1 VLDPGSETALVDTL
15 RRMEALCAKL
25 EAGEVSDGIGGKVD
39 GVEARVLVSVGGE
52 EEGRAC

>member
-1 VLDPGSETALVDTL
+1 LDPRSETALVDTL
-15 RRMEALCAKL
+15 RRMEALCVKL

-39 GVEARVLVSVGGE
+39 GVEARELVSVDGE